1 MRTTVDIPDE
11 LFRRAKSE
19 AALRGRKLKDLVE
32 EGLRL
37 VIEQE
42 KLPATSKKKPAP
54 KPRPGSLH
62 EKMQKFCGI
71 FEVMRRPTFQQ
82 TRSISTISGG
92 EIRHTFGYRPNR
104 RISLFTRRLSR
115 LGRRGVQRG
124 PAASYH
130 LRSGADRGMLLNRA
144 KSVASHA
151 SPGICARE

>member
-37 VIEQE
+37 VLE
-42 KLPATSKKKPAP
+42 KEKPVPAELTSEKKRLV

-71 FEVMRRPTFQQ
+71 IKDGPPDLSTNPKYFE
-82 TRSISTISGG
+82 G
-92 EIRHTFGYRPNR
+92 FG
-104 RISLFTRRLSR
+104 
-115 LGRRGVQRG
+115 
-124 PAASYH
+124 
-130 LRSGADRGMLLNRA
+130 
-144 KSVASHA
+144 K
-151 SPGICARE
+151 

>member
-37 VIEQE
+37 VLEEQP
-42 KLPATSKKKPAP
+42 LPATAAEKKRPV

-71 FEVMRRPTFQQ
+71 IKDGPEDLASNPR
-82 TRSISTISGG
+82 
-92 EIRHTFGYRPNR
+92 Y
-104 RISLFTRRLSR
+104 LDDY
-115 LGRRGVQRG
+115 GR
-124 PAASYH
+124 
-130 LRSGADRGMLLNRA
+130 
-144 KSVASHA
+144 
-151 SPGICARE
+151 